1 MSRDQTELADTFLAL
16 LHPIRGE
23 IEIHCRRLIWNEHD
37 APDALQ
43 NAVLRA
49 FKAFDRYHEA
59 GNFRAW
65 MFKIVTNEVFKLN
78 AKHGRLAQFEYQV
91 EPEELNALP
100 VLEQSAAYKDWL
112 NTPEALADALD
123 QELLASLRTLTDTE
137 RAVLLLAAIG
147 EFRYREIAEILA
159 VPMGTV
165 MGTYSRA
172 RKKMQA
178 AIQRSQQR
186 SVL

>member
-1 MSRDQTELADTFLAL
+1 MTGDRKEMADTFLAL
-16 LHPIRGE
+16 LRPIRGE
-23 IEIHCRRLIWNEHD
+23 FEVHCRRLIWDDQD
-37 APDALQ
+37 ALDALQ
-43 NAVLRA
+43 NAVLQA

-59 GNFRAW
+59 GKFRAW
-65 MFKIVTNEVFKLN
+65 MFKILTNEVFKLN

-91 EPEELNALP
+91 EPEELSTLSAC
-100 VLEQSAAYKDWL
+100 EQSPAYKDWL
-112 NTPEALADALD
+112 NAPEALADALD
-123 QELLASLRTLTDTE
+123 QELLASLKTLNDTE

-147 EFRYREIAEILA
+147 EFRYREIADILA

-178 AIQRSQQR
+178 AILRSQQR